1 MNYNAVSCVPIDKC
15 RVVSCRVVLELM
27 MSTLVSD
34 DECGLLFVGDAC
46 TVS

>member
-1 MNYNAVSCVPIDKC
+1 MNYNAVSCVPIDK
-15 RVVSCRVVLELM
+15 CRVVLELM